1 LGRVGETRAL
11 GHQLDRFRRKGDIA
25 DRSRGRRG
33 WEGLGGRTAR
43 SQGDGR
49 FSSIKS
55 RLALALKMLQAL
67 PRFNFARGAKE
78 ARPDAGQM

>member
-1 LGRVGETRAL
+1 LRNTRI
-11 GHQLDRFRRKGDIA
+11 GNHVFTRPRRKWDIA

-49 FSSIKS
+49 FSPIKS

-78 ARPDAGQM
+78 ARPGAGQM